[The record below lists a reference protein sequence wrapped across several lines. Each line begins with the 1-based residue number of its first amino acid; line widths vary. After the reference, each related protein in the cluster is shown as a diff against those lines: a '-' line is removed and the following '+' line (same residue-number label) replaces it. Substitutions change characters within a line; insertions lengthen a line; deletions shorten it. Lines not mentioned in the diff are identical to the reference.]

1 MSIKEMPKIITVS
14 GGKIWTH
21 SFEKFK
27 ATVYVP
33 ENEMMDDVLNY
44 GFIAPYLLVF
54 AEQDFSIKFDGAV
67 DFLFDVQNIVLSFL
81 GKIFEF
87 ADSRDVTVPTLE
99 EFNLGLG

>member
-1 MSIKEMPKIITVS
+1 MSIKEMPKITTVS

-21 SFEKFK
+21 TFEKFK

-54 AEQDFSIKFDGAV
+54 RGLAPTGDAYLLASS
-67 DFLFDVQNIVLSFL
+67 NSFITSMSFFTPSSGIPL
-81 GKIFEF
+81 
-87 ADSRDVTVPTLE
+87 
-99 EFNLGLG
+99 